1 MFDFFIETGEN
12 LSNKLLDKNLFYS
25 TKVCNKNRCYQLNM
39 RIDNLNALIY
49 GKDQNFPEVLQTED
63 YFVMIFG
70 YCFSRAGNENN
81 QIQRLQAEEV
91 LKIYKK
97 SGNSIV
103 KQIKGSYTLIIFNIK
118 SNSLNIFTDELN
130 IRTVYYSQQ
139 GNKLLISNSLSA
151 FIKYSPKDFSV
162 INTKAVLEYALFDFV
177 LTNETFIKQINY
189 LSPAS
194 RLEYSK
200 NQLKST
206 QYWDIFT
213 AFNKQ
218 NPELNEQESFTQ
230 INNLL
235 KKNLS
240 AYLSEPEKTA
250 FALTG
255 GYDSR
260 TNLALLNGKHSSGY
274 YYSYGVKGSYDIKFA
289 QKVAKKL
296 DLNFNPFILDHRFAE
311 NFPDNALTAI
321 KVGDGMVEMSRANY
335 IHAFKDIGKDF
346 DYILTGLFGSELI
359 KRPTSLG
366 GYIDKNIQ
374 SLLFAEN
381 FEDTY
386 EQIIEKAIENG
397 CINKNLLKI
406 YQNDIL
412 KDLKANPYISN
423 KQDEAQKYFFYMV
436 GWGMRKYFM
445 KEIKAERLFVEN
457 LHPYMD
463 IEFIELLLK
472 TPFPWVY
479 NWGKKKNLF
488 DNLKI
493 HKFYAQLMQMNNKQL
508 TNIPTTHAYKPK
520 YLLNKIY
527 LPLLIGQYIYLRRKI
542 KKIGIFNNTNL
553 MQNFY
558 EQRKDQIEEYHVLFN
573 NKEITKKFPSGMK
586 EFNKLISLQVWMKEN
601 KLELA

>member
-12 LSNKLLDKNLFYS
+12 LSDNRLDKDLFYS
-25 TKVCNKNRCYQLNM
+25 TKVCNKNRCHQLN
-39 RIDNLNALIY
+39 IKTEKLNALIY

-70 YCFSRAGNENN
+70 YCFSRAGDKNN
-81 QIQRLQAEEV
+81 QVIRLQADEL

-97 SGNSIV
+97 SGKNIV
-103 KQIKGSYTLIIFNIK
+103 NQIKGSYALIIFNIK
-118 SNSLNIFTDELN
+118 SNSLSIFTDELN

-139 GNKLLISNSLSA
+139 GNKLIISNSLSA
-151 FIKYSPKDFSV
+151 FIKYSPIDFSLM
-162 INTKAVLEYALFDFV
+162 NTKAILEYALFDFI

-189 LSPAS
+189 LQPAS
-194 RLEYSK
+194 HLEFK
-200 NQLKST
+200 NAQIQIT

-213 AFNKQ
+213 AFNRQ
-218 NPELNEQESFTQ
+218 TPELNEQESYNQ
-230 INNLL
+230 INSLL
-235 KKNLS
+235 KKNLA

-260 TNLALLNGKHSSGY
+260 TNLALLNGRHSGGY

-296 DLNFNPFILDHRFAE
+296 DLNFTPFILDHRFAE

-374 SLLFAEN
+374 SLLFTEN

-386 EQIIEKAIENG
+386 EQIIEKTIENG
-397 CINKNLLKI
+397 YVNKNLLKI

-412 KDLKANPYISN
+412 NDLKNNPYIN
-423 KQDEAQKYFFYMV
+423 NQHTEAKKYFFYMV

-445 KEIKAERLFVEN
+445 KEIKAERLYVEN

-472 TPFPWVY
+472 TPFPWIY
-479 NWGKKKNLF
+479 NWAKKKNLF

-508 TNIPTTHAYKPK
+508 INIPTTHAYKPK

-527 LPLLIGQYIYLRRKI
+527 LPLLIGQYVYLRRKI
-542 KKIGIFNNTNL
+542 KKIGIFNNTDL
-553 MQNFY
+553 MRKFY
-558 EQRKDQIEEYHVLFN
+558 EQRKDQIKEYSVLFN
-573 NKEITKKFPSGMK
+573 NKEITKNLPLGMK
-586 EFNKLISLQVWMKEN
+586 EFNKLISLQIWMKEN
-601 KLELA
+601 KLDLK